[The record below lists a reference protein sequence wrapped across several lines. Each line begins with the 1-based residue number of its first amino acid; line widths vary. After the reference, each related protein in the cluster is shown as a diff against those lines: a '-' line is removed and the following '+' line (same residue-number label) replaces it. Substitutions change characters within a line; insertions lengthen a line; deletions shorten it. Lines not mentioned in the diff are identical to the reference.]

1 MAGRIISRAELED
14 VRGRQAAA
22 QEYYEALRDL
32 PKKRTKQKQAEHE
45 KVLKEAQ
52 DEYVRL
58 THERDYKEM
67 VFRRQPP
74 LSPPK
79 PPELFEEDFESD
91 SSEDLNEEKVGKKRR
106 RDDPHGGAL
115 KGGRMTDEQLMA
127 AIQARDA
134 ALGALVNYDRQ
145 EYDEDDPDLP
155 VASERRT
162 EAERASYRDAVLDTS
177 AIVEREI
184 RRRRLAGEALPFP
197 PALPVPPPPVE
208 DPPPERWRP
217 DFPKG
222 GALTGGGPT
231 QVDEQLDDSDVKRV
245 SGLPNL
251 RVVRYPD
258 MARFPTWDAMLGPAG
273 AAAVLFLTE
282 SATSGHWLAAFN
294 GPDDTAHI
302 FDPLG
307 IGLDKQKDELGAEK
321 ASELGQDRA
330 EFSRL
335 LKTTSRRPVVNHEDF
350 QAFNPQVQTC
360 GRWVG
365 LRIAAK
371 DMKDPQ
377 FKSMVEKGIKATGAG
392 SADDWVTKVTN
403 PTLDSDD
410 EGNTEF

>member
-32 PKKRTKQKQAEHE
+32 PKKRTKQKQVQHE
-45 KVLKEAQ
+45 KILKEVQ

-79 PPELFEEDFESD
+79 PPELFEDDFESD
-91 SSEDLNEEKVGKKRR
+91 SSEDLNEEKVGQKRR
-106 RDDPHGGAL
+106 REDPHGGAL
-115 KGGRMTDEQLMA
+115 
-127 AIQARDA
+127 I
-134 ALGALVNYDRQ
+134 
-145 EYDEDDPDLP
+145 
-155 VASERRT
+155 
-162 EAERASYRDAVLDTS
+162 
-177 AIVEREI
+177 
-184 RRRRLAGEALPFP
+184 
-197 PALPVPPPPVE
+197 
-208 DPPPERWRP
+208 
-217 DFPKG
+217 
-222 GALTGGGPT
+222 GGGPT

-371 DMKDPQ
+371 DMKDSQ